1 MTAITETKAAADFRG
16 LMSFVAESNDDVI
29 ITSDDGV
36 NCVLIS
42 EENWRAISETA
53 YLNSIPKMAESIIEA
68 GKEKLED
75 CHLDSVHSRHSALL

>member
-1 MTAITETKAAADFRG
+1 MTAITETRATANLKQ
-16 LMSFVAESNDDVI
+16 LMTFVTESNDNVM
-29 ITSDDGV
+29 ITSNDGI

-53 YLNSIPKMAESIIEA
+53 YLNSIPKMAESIIDA

-75 CHLDSVHSRHSALL
+75 CAIYTPSEEW

>member
-1 MTAITETKAAADFRG
+1 MTAITETKAAADSRG
-16 LMSFVAESNDDVI
+16 LMSFVAESNDDVM

-42 EENWRAISETA
+42 EENWRAISETT

-75 CHLDSVHSRHSALL
+75 CAIYNSSEEW

>member
-1 MTAITETKAAADFRG
+1 MTAITETRATANLKQ
-16 LMSFVAESNDDVI
+16 LMTFVTESNDNVM
-29 ITSDDGV
+29 ITSNDGI

-53 YLNSIPKMAESIIEA
+53 YLNSIPKMAESIIDA

-75 CHLDSVHSRHSALL
+75 CAIYNPSEEW

>member
-16 LMSFVAESNDDVI
+16 LMSFVAESNDDVM

-75 CHLDSVHSRHSALL
+75 CAIYNSSEEW